1 MPKPARKHPGASGH
15 GRPRQPARPQKA
27 RVNFYV
33 DTGTVK
39 ILDNLVKT
47 QPELDNRSAA
57 VRFLARWYDRAAQ
70 GKDVSS

>member
-1 MPKPARKHPGASGH
+1 MAKTRSKTPKP
-15 GRPRQPARPQKA
+15 PRVHRE

-33 DTGTVK
+33 DLATVK

-47 QPELDNRSAA
+47 QPELENRSAA

-70 GKDVSS
+70 GPDATT

>member
-1 MPKPARKHPGASGH
+1 MAKTRIKTPKP
-15 GRPRQPARPQKA
+15 PRVHRE

-33 DTGTVK
+33 DLATVR

-47 QPELDNRSAA
+47 QPELENRSAA

-70 GKDVSS
+70 GPDATS